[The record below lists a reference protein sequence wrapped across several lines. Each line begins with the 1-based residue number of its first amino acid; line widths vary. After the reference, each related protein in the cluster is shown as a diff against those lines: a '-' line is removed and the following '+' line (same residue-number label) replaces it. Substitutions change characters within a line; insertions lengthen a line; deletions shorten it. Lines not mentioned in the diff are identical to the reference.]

1 MSRLFD
7 ITVSLALLFLLA
19 PLILIVALL
28 VWINLGRPLLFRQT
42 RPGLHGTPFVLIKF
56 RTMRQPAATE
66 GLEGDAQRL
75 GRFGRILR
83 AMSLDE
89 LPSLWN
95 VLRGDMS
102 IIGPRPLLME
112 YLPLYSPEQMR
123 RHDVRPG
130 ITGWAQVN
138 GRNAV
143 SWEEKFELD
152 VWYVDNRSLF
162 LDAKILGMTI
172 VKVLKS
178 EGVTQPGCVTA
189 ERFKGTPIE

>member
-1 MSRLFD
+1 MSSLFD

-56 RTMRQPAATE
+56 RTMRPPAATE

-75 GRFGRILR
+75 GRFGRLLR

-112 YLPLYSPEQMR
+112 YLPRAYKLGAKDPLAR
-123 RHDVRPG
+123 
-130 ITGWAQVN
+130 
-138 GRNAV
+138 
-143 SWEEKFELD
+143 EKVHYAATIAGMAFAS
-152 VWYVDNRSLF
+152 VWQRWSGL
-162 LDAKILGMTI
+162 
-172 VKVLKS
+172 
-178 EGVTQPGCVTA
+178 E
-189 ERFKGTPIE
+189 